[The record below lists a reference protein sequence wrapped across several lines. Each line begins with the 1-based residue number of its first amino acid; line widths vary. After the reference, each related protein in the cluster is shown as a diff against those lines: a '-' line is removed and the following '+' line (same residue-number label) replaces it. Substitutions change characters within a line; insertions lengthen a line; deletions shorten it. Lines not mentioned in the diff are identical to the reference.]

1 MANVGTL
8 GKRVAANVQKLARLE
23 AQLVA
28 EAAKP
33 QLQRA
38 GMSVGFGL
46 TALLIAHLA
55 VIFLLLAA
63 SAALALVVPVWAALL
78 IVGGSLM
85 IVAAILVL
93 AARRGIEAS
102 TPVVPPQTIER
113 VKQDVQ
119 WVREQTS

>member
-1 MANVGTL
+1 MAGIGTL
-8 GKRVAANVQKLARLE
+8 AKRVATNVQKLARLE

-46 TALLIAHLA
+46 TAVLLAHLG
-55 VIFLLLAA
+55 VIFLLLTI
-63 SAALALVVPVWAALL
+63 SAALALVLPVWASLL
-78 IVGGSLM
+78 IVTGLLIIS
-85 IVAAILVL
+85 AAILVA
-93 AARRGIEAS
+93 AARRGFQRA